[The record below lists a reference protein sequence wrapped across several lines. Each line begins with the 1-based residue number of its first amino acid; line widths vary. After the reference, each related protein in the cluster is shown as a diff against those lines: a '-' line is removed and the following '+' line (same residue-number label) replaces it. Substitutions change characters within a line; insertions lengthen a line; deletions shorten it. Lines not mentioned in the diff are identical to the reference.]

1 MSNKRSM
8 IVYQNWADMIRALSD
23 EMAGKLAKAMFDY
36 GFDGKEPENEV
47 INAMLISMKYGINEN
62 ESKYQAKRER
72 MQKINEQRK
81 QNRNDI
87 DTKSTRSR
95 NDIVRVT
102 DTVTD
107 TVTVTDTDT
116 VTDTVLSKDN
126 YIKKDSPTE
135 SRKKLIA
142 LVDDSDLSDP
152 VKDSVKEWLEYKRQR
167 KDKLTEVGFKKKLS
181 EIRNKENEI
190 GATRVI
196 QTINLS
202 MSNDWRGIIWD
213 AVPVKQQKQPT
224 NINEWMQ
231 A

>member
-1 MSNKRSM
+1 MRKS
-8 IVYQNWADMIRALSD
+8 IIIYQAWAIIITSLSD
-23 EMAGKLAKAMFDY
+23 VKAGKLIKM
-36 GFDGKEPENEV
+36 V
-47 INAMLISMKYGINEN
+47 LKYGIKGEATSSDDETINAIFEMIKDKLNEDAG
-62 ESKYQAKRER
+62 KYDAKVERVAKARE
-72 MQKINEQRK
+72 NRK
-81 QNRNDI
+81 QNENSM
-87 DTKSTRSR
+87 KSICNQNENKS
-95 NDIVRVT
+95 
-102 DTVTD
+102 D
-107 TVTVTDTDT
+107 TVTVTDTDTVTVTDT

-213 AVPVKQQKQPT
+213 AVPVKQKQPT

>member
-1 MSNKRSM
+1 MSKRSV
-8 IVYQNWADMIRALSD
+8 IIYQNWADMIRALSD
-23 EMAGKLAKAMFDY
+23 DMAGKLAKAIFDY
-36 GFDGKEPENEV
+36 SFDGKEPTDDV
-47 INAMLISMKYGINEN
+47 IRAMLLSMQFGIDENATKYEARLERAAKARAAKASNNKVNINPN
-62 ESKYQAKRER
+62 
-72 MQKINEQRK
+72 INV
-81 QNRNDI
+81 DI
-87 DTKSTRSR
+87 NSNIKSVT
-95 NDIVRVT
+95 VT
-102 DTVTD
+102 DTDTD
-107 TVTVTDTDT
+107 TVTVTDT

-213 AVPVKQQKQPT
+213 AVPVKQKQPT